1 MSKLNNREKMEK
13 ERKGKKTFLY
23 FWIHDDKVGHENDKK
38 NPVLMLRKT
47 MMKWFNWKKS
57 CWID

>member
-47 MMKWFNWKKS
+47 MMK
-57 CWID
+57 

>member
-38 NPVLMLRKT
+38 KSSFDV
-47 MMKWFNWKKS
+47 KKNDDEM
-57 CWID
+57 I